1 MTEEPAQTPKET
13 EESLP
18 ELRLPFYGFWPPRR
32 VKATGGGIPVSW
44 DEVPLLARRYMTK
57 PADATD

>member
-1 MTEEPAQTPKET
+1 MTEEPAQPPKAT

-32 VKATGGGIPVSW
+32 VKATGGGIPVPW
-44 DEVPLLARRYMTK
+44 DEVPLSMRRFMPRPK
-57 PADATD
+57 DATD